1 MQVGVKYKVV
11 YLKCEGLRGSPVA
24 LAALANL
31 RKWRGSAAVA
41 YYRTIYTADSFNTSS
56 KLSTNISTTRSTS
69 FSVILYAGA
78 NMI

>member
-41 YYRTIYTADSFNTSS
+41 YYCTSTITPLTPSTPPPSS
-56 KLSTNISTTRSTS
+56 PQIYQPP
-69 FSVILYAGA
+69 FQPPFA
-78 NMI
+78 

>member
-1 MQVGVKYKVV
+1 MQVGVKYKVVV

-41 YYRTIYTADSFNTSS
+41 N
-56 KLSTNISTTRSTS
+56 KH
-69 FSVILYAGA
+69 
-78 NMI
+78 